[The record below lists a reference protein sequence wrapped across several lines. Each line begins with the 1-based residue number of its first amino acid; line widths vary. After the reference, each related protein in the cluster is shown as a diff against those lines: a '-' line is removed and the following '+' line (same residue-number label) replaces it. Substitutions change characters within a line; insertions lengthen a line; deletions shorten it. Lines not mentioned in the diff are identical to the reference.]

1 MIDLRILLVIVLVM
15 VSGCGKNDP
24 FVAKRSDYTKA
35 QLADIEDRI
44 KPFSVLNVAGAVEVE
59 PVPSLAGEAKYMAC
73 SACHGAQGGGG
84 IGPQLAG
91 QTAEYI
97 AGRLTQYKNGEQ
109 VGAQSALMWGQAGV
123 LSETDITDLADYV
136 STL

>member
-1 MIDLRILLVIVLVM
+1 MKILLVIVLALM
-15 VSGCGKNDP
+15 TSGCGKNDP

-35 QLADIEDRI
+35 QLAAIADRI

-73 SACHGAQGGGG
+73 SACHGAGGGG
-84 IGPQLAG
+84 GVGPQLAG
-91 QTAEYI
+91 QSAEYI

-109 VGAQSALMWGQAGV
+109 VGAQSALMWGQAGM
-123 LSETDITDLADYV
+123 LSETDITDLAEYV
-136 STL
+136 TTF

>member
-1 MIDLRILLVIVLVM
+1 MKILLVIVLAM
-15 VSGCGKNDP
+15 MTSGCGENDP

-73 SACHGAQGGGG
+73 SACHGADGGGG
-84 IGPQLAG
+84 VGPQLAG

-109 VGAQSALMWGQAGV
+109 VGAQSALMWGQAGM
-123 LSETDITDLADYV
+123 LSEADITDLAEYI